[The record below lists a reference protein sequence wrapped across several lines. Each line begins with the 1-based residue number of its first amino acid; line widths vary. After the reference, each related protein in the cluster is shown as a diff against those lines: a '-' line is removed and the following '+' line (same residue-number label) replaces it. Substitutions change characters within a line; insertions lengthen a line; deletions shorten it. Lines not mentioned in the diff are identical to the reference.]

1 MLTRAFVHVRLLI
14 IGFAML
20 SLSPVTSL
28 AETGPRATEFTLP
41 NGLMVVVVPDNRA
54 PVVTHMIWYRVGAA
68 DEPPGTSGIAHFLE
82 HLMFKATE
90 KIGTGEFSKIVSRL
104 GGQDNAFTA
113 QDITAY
119 FQRVSKDRLPK
130 VMEMEADRMVNLKL
144 DEKEVL
150 TERDVI
156 LEERRSRVENNPSAI
171 LDEQMGAALYLA
183 HPYRIPVIGW
193 EHEMAKLS
201 RDDAITFYKRFYAPN
216 NAILIV
222 TGDVTSEEVRKLAEA
237 TYGKIPR
244 NPNVMMRERPAEPPH
259 RAARRIEYKD
269 PRAGRRTWHRHYIAP
284 AYTKAAPGEAEA
296 LDLLVKILASGP
308 TSRIYKKLVVDEKVV
323 SSAGGWYSGTA
334 RDLGKIALFAVPNDG
349 VDFEK
354 IETLI
359 DAAIADIAA
368 NGVTDAELDRAKKAY
383 LAEFIYQSDNQA
395 SLARRYGWALTV
407 GATVRDVEEWPDR
420 LSKVTAA
427 DVKAAVRHLDI
438 LRSVTGTMLPVA
450 PDVPPGTRS

>member
-1 MLTRAFVHVRLLI
+1 
-14 IGFAML
+14 
-20 SLSPVTSL
+20 
-28 AETGPRATEFTLP
+28 
-41 NGLMVVVVPDNRA
+41 
-54 PVVTHMIWYRVGAA
+54 
-68 DEPPGTSGIAHFLE
+68 
-82 HLMFKATE
+82 
-90 KIGTGEFSKIVSRL
+90 
-104 GGQDNAFTA
+104 
-113 QDITAY
+113 
-119 FQRVSKDRLPK
+119 
-130 VMEMEADRMVNLKL
+130 
-144 DEKEVL
+144 
-150 TERDVI
+150 
-156 LEERRSRVENNPSAI
+156 
-171 LDEQMGAALYLA
+171 
-183 HPYRIPVIGW
+183 
-193 EHEMAKLS
+193 
-201 RDDAITFYKRFYAPN
+201 
-216 NAILIV
+216 
-222 TGDVTSEEVRKLAEA
+222 
-237 TYGKIPR
+237 
-244 NPNVMMRERPAEPPH
+244 MMRERPAEPPH

-420 LSKVTAA
+420 LSKITAA
-427 DVKAAVRHLDI
+427 DVKAAVRHLNI

>member
-14 IGFAML
+14 IGLAML
-20 SLSPVTSL
+20 SLMPVTSL
-28 AETGPRATEFTLP
+28 AQTGPRATEFTLP

-82 HLMFKATE
+82 HMMFKATE

-201 RDDAITFYKRFYAPN
+201 RDDAMKFYKRFYAPN
-216 NAILIV
+216 NAILVV
-222 TGDVTSEEVRKLAEA
+222 TGDVTPEEVRKLAEA

-244 NPNVMMRERPAEPPH
+244 NPNVSTVERPGEPPH
-259 RAARRIEYKD
+259 RAARRIELKD

-284 AYTKAAPGEAEA
+284 AYTHAAPGEAEA
-296 LDLLVKILASGP
+296 LDLLLKILASGP
-308 TSRIYKKLVVDEKVV
+308 TSRIYKKLVVDEHVA

-349 VDFEK
+349 VPFEK
-354 IETLI
+354 IEQLI
-359 DAAIADIAA
+359 DSVIADVAA
-368 NGVTDAELDRAKKAY
+368 NGVTEAELERAKKAY
-383 LAEFIYQSDNQA
+383 LAEYIFQSDNQA

-407 GATVRDVEEWPDR
+407 GATVKDIEEWPER

-427 DVKAAVRHLDI
+427 QVQAATRHLDI
-438 LRSVTGTMLPVA
+438 LRSVTGTMLPEA
-450 PDVPPGTRS
+450 PNQPPGTRS